1 MGVDIVE
8 ISRIQAV
15 WDRKPSFAQ
24 RILTQRELAYFEKV
38 TGRRKIEFLAGRF
51 AGKEA
56 YSKALG
62 TGLGRLSFKDIEIL
76 INDQGQPVLT
86 SHPKAG
92 RALISISHTRDLCL
106 AQVLLQEVWEWEAGL
121 FMFFHPSELVNWMAW
136 YVNKVW

>member
-1 MGVDIVE
+1 MITGIGVDIVE
-8 ISRIQAV
+8 ISRIQAA

-24 RILTQRELAYFEKV
+24 RILTQSELAYFEKV

-76 INDQGQPVLT
+76 FNDQGQPVLT
-86 SHPKAG
+86 AQPKDS
-92 RALISISHTRDLCL
+92 RALISISHSRDLCL
-106 AQVLLQEVWEWEAGL
+106 AQVLLQEVWDFEAGHSVISI
-121 FMFFHPSELVNWMAW
+121 FPNQ
-136 YVNKVW
+136 